1 MQRVPQ
7 PNSLSLELLVTG
19 LVVIVVTSIT
29 RRKSERNMSYGDLL
43 VSGGMILVALIAMVL
58 RNTYAKDE
66 VEEERATLF

>member
-43 VSGGMILVALIAMVL
+43 VSGGIILVALIAMVL